1 MNSYP
6 MDIVYN
12 TSVPYEYS
20 LTFPFEPETMSAPSY
35 QFPTISSEIDYSNV
49 LENGGTVDPLIP
61 TYNENENEVENIEE
75 NEKMLRALRL
85 FSIEYTEKQLKNA
98 REMKERLSH
107 NNTTIS
113 DDVRLKRLHIA
124 NKKIKQFKDK
134 LEYLKSN
141 KIYDSSLIDSSSCSV
156 S

>member
-49 LENGGTVDPLIP
+49 LESGGTVDPLIP
-61 TYNENENEVENIEE
+61 TYNENENKIENIEE

>member
-61 TYNENENEVENIEE
+61 TYNEN
-75 NEKMLRALRL
+75 K
-85 FSIEYTEKQLKNA
+85 TKLK
-98 REMKERLSH
+98 
-107 NNTTIS
+107 I
-113 DDVRLKRLHIA
+113 
-124 NKKIKQFKDK
+124 
-134 LEYLKSN
+134 
-141 KIYDSSLIDSSSCSV
+141 
-156 S
+156 

>member
-1 MNSYP
+1 
-6 MDIVYN
+6 
-12 TSVPYEYS
+12 
-20 LTFPFEPETMSAPSY
+20 
-35 QFPTISSEIDYSNV
+35 
-49 LENGGTVDPLIP
+49 
-61 TYNENENEVENIEE
+61 
-75 NEKMLRALRL
+75 MLRALRL

-113 DDVRLKRLHIA
+113 DDVRLKRLDIA
-124 NKKIKQFKDK
+124 NKKIKQFKEK